1 MEDDMLKE
9 SKLWKITYAT
19 KPPTSTTFY
28 LEALG
33 FTEALAYA
41 LAAITHRHPPEN
53 AADDILDRLE
63 GILVEAVEPLVVST
77 HNVEI
82 KHYDTVPM

>member
-1 MEDDMLKE
+1 MLNE
-9 SKLWKITYAT
+9 NRLWKITYAT
-19 KPPTSTTFY
+19 APPSSITFY
-28 LEALG
+28 LEALK
-33 FTEALAYA
+33 FTEAIAYA
-41 LAAITHRHPPEN
+41 LAAISYRHPPEN

>member
-1 MEDDMLKE
+1 MLKE
-9 SKLWKITYAT
+9 SRLWKITYSTA
-19 KPPTSTTFY
+19 PPTSTTFY
-28 LEALG
+28 VEAQGFLEAN
-33 FTEALAYA
+33 AYA

-63 GILVEAVEPLVVST
+63 GILVEAVDPLVESA

-82 KHYDTVPM
+82 RHHDTVPL